1 MIARDTARWGLRFV
15 LVATLAATL
24 SAACGPIEYV
34 NQVTRRASSELD
46 AAKAVEADKHA
57 PYWYTLAVE
66 FLHKARE
73 EAASADFQAAN
84 RYGRKSSEASRRAR
98 ALSVERARLP
108 SSHRKTQGDK
118 E

>member
-1 MIARDTARWGLRFV
+1 MLGMYRLRRGRVFACAALIASSLCF
-15 LVATLAATL
+15 
-24 SAACGPIEYV
+24 ACGPIEYV

-66 FLHKARE
+66 FLNKARE
-73 EAASADFQAAN
+73 EASSADFQAAN
-84 RYGRKSSEASRRAR
+84 RYGRRSAEASRRAR
-98 ALSVERARLP
+98 AISIERARDP
-108 SSHRKTQGDK
+108 KSHRSTSGD